1 MLPRC
6 SAAFRAAER
15 CCSTTPIA
23 PANGWWA
30 RVGGGSIPTS
40 TSACCRRGE
49 ARCSASAA
57 DSAADRLAQAPVETA
72 RYAGDQKCVD
82 QPPRPDVRPQP
93 TAHPRQT
100 PAVLHRPPPPPHPVL
115 PRPTRSTIPEPAL
128 DHPRANVSSDE

>member
-40 TSACCRRGE
+40 TSACCRRGK

-72 RYAGDQKCVD
+72 RYARDAKCVYH
-82 QPPRPDVRPQP
+82 PPRPTDRQQRPDHTHQNAP
-93 TAHPRQT
+93 HHSHPPPHAPPLT
-100 PAVLHRPPPPPHPVL
+100 PGHRPPPTPTAPPAPQRQ
-115 PRPTRSTIPEPAL
+115 PPPTP
-128 DHPRANVSSDE
+128 